1 VTGDGGKSI
10 SLITHHPSPVTIFL
24 MAKQDYYQVLGI
36 KRDAKPDEIKKAYR
50 RLARKHHPDVNPGD
64 KSAEERFKLITEA
77 HDVLSDEKKRKVYD
91 RFGEYSDNL
100 AQAAARGATPGGA
113 GGGGRTSPGFDF
125 EGFDWGTAGAPGGG
139 ASGGGSS
146 FRDIF
151 ADLFGGSTARQ
162 EREPPR
168 PQPKRGADIEM
179 PLALSFEES
188 ITGLTTN
195 ITVNRS
201 EQCTRCNGAGD
212 TGGPVVTCSTCK
224 GSGQVQRAGGRLK
237 FSQECP
243 DCGGVGKRR
252 QPCSLCKGSGV
263 LPKTETVKIRIP
275 AGVDT
280 GSRVRIAGKG
290 EGGRLGAPPGDLFI
304 ITNVGRHKYFTRK
317 GDNIYVTVPL
327 TVPEAALGAKIEVP
341 TVEGKAQLRIPPGT
355 QSGQKFR
362 LRERGVPSLRN
373 PQLRGDQFV
382 EVQVTLPNVISEE
395 TKELLKRY
403 AQLNAEN
410 PRVAMG
416 LE

>member
-1 VTGDGGKSI
+1 
-10 SLITHHPSPVTIFL
+10 
-24 MAKQDYYQVLGI
+24 MAKEDFYKVLGI
-36 KRDAKPDEIKKAYR
+36 ERKAKPEEIKKAYR
-50 RLARKHHPDVNPGD
+50 RLARKYHPDVNPGD

-77 HDVLSDEKKRKVYD
+77 HDVLSDPKKRSVYD
-91 RFGEYSDNL
+91 RFGQYSDNL
-100 AQAAARGATPGGA
+100 ADAAARGAEPGGSSRGAPFDFTGFDWGNATPGGA
-113 GGGGRTSPGFDF
+113 GG
-125 EGFDWGTAGAPGGG
+125 AGNAGGG
-139 ASGGGSS
+139 SSS

-151 ADLFGGSTARQ
+151 ADLFGGGAGAGAKQ

-168 PQPKRGADIEM
+168 PMPVRGADIEM
-179 PLALSFEES
+179 PLALSFAEAV
-188 ITGLTTN
+188 TGMTTN

-201 EQCTRCNGAGD
+201 EQCSRCNGAGD
-212 TGGPVVTCSTCK
+212 TGGTPTTCPTCK
-224 GSGQVQRAGGRLK
+224 GAGQVQRAGGRMR
-237 FSQECP
+237 FAQECP
-243 DCGGVGKRR
+243 DCQGAGKRR
-252 QPCSLCKGSGV
+252 PPCSLCHGKGV
-263 LPKTETVKIRIP
+263 VPKTESVKVRIP

-280 GSRVRIAGKG
+280 GSRVRIPGKG

-304 ITNVGRHKYFTRK
+304 ITNVGRHTHFTRK
-317 GDNIYVTVPL
+317 GDNIYVTIPV

-373 PQLRGDQFV
+373 PQARGDQFV
-382 EVQVTLPNVISEE
+382 EVQVTFPKVISEE

-403 AQLNAEN
+403 EQLNDEN

>member
-1 VTGDGGKSI
+1 
-10 SLITHHPSPVTIFL
+10 
-24 MAKQDYYQVLGI
+24 MAKEDYYKVLGV
-36 KRDAKPDEIKKAYR
+36 KRDAKPEEIKKAYR

-64 KSAEERFKLITEA
+64 KSAEDRFKLITEA
-77 HDVLSDEKKRKVYD
+77 HDVLSDPKKRKVYD
-91 RFGEYSDNL
+91 RFGQYSDNL
-100 AQAAARGATPGGA
+100 ADAAARGAAGGGA
-113 GGGGRTSPGFDF
+113 GGGGRSAGAPFDF
-125 EGFDWGTAGAPGGG
+125 EGFDWGQATSAGGG
-139 ASGGGSS
+139 AGAGSS

-151 ADLFGGSTARQ
+151 ADLFGGGGAKP

-168 PQPKRGADIEM
+168 PQPVRGADIEM
-179 PLALSFEES
+179 PLALSFEEA

-201 EQCTRCNGAGD
+201 EQCSRCNGAGD
-212 TGGPVVTCSTCK
+212 TGGAPTVCPTCK
-224 GSGQVQRAGGRLK
+224 GSGQVQRTGGRLK

-243 DCGGVGKRR
+243 DCAGTGRR
-252 QPCSLCKGSGV
+252 RPPCSLCHGKGV
-263 LPKTETVKIRIP
+263 VPKTETVKVRIP

-280 GSRVRIAGKG
+280 GSRVRIPGKG
-290 EGGRLGAPPGDLFI
+290 EGGRLGAQAGDLFI

-362 LRERGVPSLRN
+362 LRERGAPSLRN
-373 PQLRGDQFV
+373 PQARGDQFI
-382 EVQVTLPNVISEE
+382 EVQVMLPRVISEE
-395 TKELLKRY
+395 TKDLLRRF
-403 AQLNAEN
+403 AQVNTEN
-410 PRVAMG
+410 PRVEMG